1 MYPGTI
7 FQIEDQSIIPSLTIQ
22 ETTNKPILMMGIT
35 SDKGPEEFKYV
46 SGKNFFTMYGSD
58 ISFARHGQPLL
69 QAANAINS
77 GGELFVKRI
86 VAEDSKLANIGVIAH
101 TSQTSTQKKNSN
113 GELLYT
119 DKTTS
124 TETTVADGNTP
135 VMINTCTISYSTIS
149 ITDAANDME
158 ALAKK
163 FKENN
168 SAEEHSFPLFIIA
181 DVGRGVS
188 KKKFRIAPDYNISR
202 TTKVCK
208 YVLSVIESNDVIE
221 EMTFSM
227 NPDFIENNANAFI
240 SNIIKQNSKQI
251 RCVAFEDKVKAFLAD
266 IATIASLDA
275 DDLLYQDILFG
286 KTKRGVGLNN
296 VALNTEVTLD
306 TVFGL
311 PLASGSNGTFGDS
324 PITVG
329 AAYTAQMVKVFNGEA
344 DDNIYNLDNNPIDLV
359 VDANY
364 PDEVKRAIETLV
376 DFRDDV
382 FYFRDM
388 GTSAKTISEFKII
401 DMLNSKTRNAAT
413 YEPFYDIIDPYT
425 KKQITVTAGYSLVRL
440 LINHLIN
447 GRNRAFAGKLYDVTI
462 PEMVEGT
469 VNFVPKITPSAN
481 QKTDMED
488 LNINYGSYFDGI
500 FTLETEYTSQT
511 SRTQLSFI
519 NNVLSIQEIIKAVR
533 KRCPKVRYSF
543 IDGKDLAKYQED
555 INAELTKYSGN
566 FKSLTMEY
574 VADSV
579 YAANKIYYAVI
590 KVSFRDFVQT
600 EIFKL
605 IALPS

>member
-46 SGKNFFTMYGSD
+46 SGKDFFTMYGSD

-227 NPDFIENNANAFI
+227 NPDFIENDANAFI